1 MRCDD
6 CNNLLYPYMSCSFY
20 IAVIGVEV
28 GFHLPAKSLSTCY
41 VFNMS
46 HALISNAY
54 IYIYIHIHDGFSKA
68 RFYFIP
74 GFKITLQSFI
84 RYAEALTFIA
94 KHMACKKSVC

>member
-54 IYIYIHIHDGFSKA
+54 IYIYIYIYMMDFRRLGFTSSRGLK
-68 RFYFIP
+68 
-74 GFKITLQSFI
+74 
-84 RYAEALTFIA
+84 
-94 KHMACKKSVC
+94 

>member
-46 HALISNAY
+46 HIY
-54 IYIYIHIHDGFSKA
+54 IYIYIHIYMMDFRLGKSSVLLH
-68 RFYFIP
+68 P
-74 GFKITLQSFI
+74 G
-84 RYAEALTFIA
+84 
-94 KHMACKKSVC
+94 V

>member
-6 CNNLLYPYMSCSFY
+6 GNNLLYPYMSCSFY

-54 IYIYIHIHDGFSKA
+54 IYIYIYNIYIYMMDFRRLGFTSSRGLK
-68 RFYFIP
+68 
-74 GFKITLQSFI
+74 
-84 RYAEALTFIA
+84 
-94 KHMACKKSVC
+94 

>member
-46 HALISNAY
+46 HALISNAC
-54 IYIYIHIHDGFSKA
+54 IYIYIHTYMMDFRRLGFTSSRGLK
-68 RFYFIP
+68 
-74 GFKITLQSFI
+74 
-84 RYAEALTFIA
+84 
-94 KHMACKKSVC
+94 